1 MKFLRFP
8 VFLILLSLSLP
19 AFAQK
24 LKADEIIA
32 KHLDSIGTPEARAA
46 AKSRMVVGEAN
57 VTFLSPRS
65 PEASGRIVMASEANK
80 MFMGITLDSPDYPRE
95 TFTFDGKDA
104 KVGFTRLTQRSALGN
119 FLKSND
125 NLLEDGLLGGV
136 LSTGWLP
143 LNMAANKGKI
153 GGGGG
158 KKIDG
163 KETYS
168 ISYSPKGGGDVDIT
182 LYFDKETFRHVRTE
196 YKRVESAPIGRTPNQ
211 SSGMTETRY
220 KVVEDYSDFR
230 DEKGLM
236 MPHVYKMSYSVEGGG
251 NFQIAWVYTLTSFT
265 PNPRLGPDSFDNN
278 N

>member
-8 VFLILLSLSLP
+8 VFVILLSLSLP
-19 AFAQK
+19 VFAQK
-24 LKADEIIA
+24 LKPEEIVA
-32 KHLDSIGTPEARAA
+32 KHLDSIGTAEARAA

-57 VTFLSPRS
+57 VTFLAPRS

-80 MFMGITLDSPDYPRE
+80 IFMGLTLDSPDYPRE

-119 FLKSND
+119 FIKSND
-125 NLLEDGLLGGV
+125 NLLEDGLFGGV
-136 LSTGWLP
+136 LSTSWLP
-143 LNMAANKGKI
+143 LNMATNKGKI

-163 KETYS
+163 RETYAL
-168 ISYSPKGGGDVDIT
+168 SYSPKGGGDVDIT
-182 LYFDKETFRHVRTE
+182 MYFDKETFRHIRTE
-196 YKRVESAPIGRTPNQ
+196 YKRTESAPIGRTPDQ

-220 KVVEDYSDFR
+220 KVVEDYSDFK

-236 MPHVYKMSYSVEGGG
+236 MPHVYKIAYTVSGGRSWE
-251 NFQIAWVYTLTSFT
+251 IAWVFSLASFT
-265 PNPRLGPDSFDNN
+265 PNPKLGADSFDNN